1 MCLTSSLHA
10 HAFPKM
16 LRVPAL
22 DHTAS
27 LCARIHPLLFL
38 PTCVPCLLGSRLEPG
53 TNSTDENF
61 CRKLFGFG
69 QKPFTKNTMS
79 CDFSLFRLVGC
90 DLVRLLGMNDR
101 TRSMRMVFWIQR
113 LHRGADLCHTLK
125 TRLKFW
131 QSELFS
137 VCPNKFSRESPN
149 FHKCFFGSKRESQ
162 VCATCVYFSTTS
174 VRPTQSMI
182 YVPLLVNRFQNSG
195 LLIVQYKYVKSFS
208 EDFILQ
214 NLILCTRSC
223 GTGFITEPN

>member
-1 MCLTSSLHA
+1 MKAVFHGACRNC
-10 HAFPKM
+10 AFFYAVCHGNEFIEEFFHF
-16 LRVPAL
+16 LRVI
-22 DHTAS
+22 TS
-27 LCARIHPLLFL
+27 GRWGL
-38 PTCVPCLLGSRLEPG
+38 PVGPG
-53 TNSTDENF
+53 GE
-61 CRKLFGFG
+61 RAFGFKVLDVF
-69 QKPFTKNTMS
+69 QS
-79 CDFSLFRLVGC
+79 YI